1 MMFQKVLHK
10 NGESYSSREATHAQ
24 CLALLV
30 EFVKAV
36 RTPAPV
42 SCAKRRFPE
51 TGSKDHG
58 PGCAIRRADAFI
70 GEAGA

>member
-36 RTPAPV
+36 RTV

-51 TGSKDHG
+51 TGSKITA
-58 PGCAIRRADAFI
+58 PDARSV
-70 GEAGA
+70 APTPS

>member
-36 RTPAPV
+36 RTPALSHVQKEDFRKQARKITAP
-42 SCAKRRFPE
+42 
-51 TGSKDHG
+51 
-58 PGCAIRRADAFI
+58 DARSV
-70 GEAGA
+70 APTPS